1 MEALARAIPE
11 LVARQAPGADDSAQ
25 EFLKLLR
32 NPFNT
37 LLQTKSLV
45 YSLGTSIGFT
55 AGIALTFSLLRP
67 YNGVVY
73 APKLKHADEAHAPPP
88 LGKGIFAW
96 VVPLWKTDEKDLVRL
111 VGLDAALF
119 MRFTRM
125 LRNLFFILAVV
136 GCAVL
141 IPINMSKSTDED
153 WIMKITPRA
162 TGFGAGAFNQWHT
175 VGFAYFYTLTVCG
188 FLWWNYKKVLD
199 LRRIYFLSD
208 EYQNSLHARTLMM
221 YDIPKDKASDEG
233 IARVI
238 DSIAPNS
245 SFSRTAVARNV
256 KILPDLIAQHEKTV
270 RKLEEVLAKY
280 LKDPKNLPPKRPQ
293 CKPSKKDRSYN
304 TYPRGQKLDAIDY
317 LTQRIKDLEVE
328 IKEVRASVDKRNSM
342 TYGFASYSDISET
355 HAIAFAA
362 RNKHPMGTTI
372 KLAPR
377 PNDIIWDNMPLTK
390 ATRKRRRFMIT
401 LWIILLTILWIGP
414 NACIAMFLVN
424 LSNLGQVWPAF
435 GQNLRAN
442 QEFWQLV
449 QGVANPAITSLIY
462 MALPVI
468 FRRLSM
474 RAGDQT
480 KTGRE
485 RHVTAK
491 LYSFFVF
498 NNLIVFCL
506 FSALWGFV
514 SNVVEQTSKGRD
526 AFRVII
532 QEEVAT
538 SFMTSLC
545 TISPFWITYILN
557 RQLGAAIDL
566 AQLWPLAWSF
576 IRRKFFNPTPREL
589 IELTAPPPFDYASY
603 YNFFLF
609 YATVA
614 ISFAPIQPLIIPAVA
629 LYFAVDVAL
638 RKYILMYIF
647 VTKTESGGMFWRVL
661 FNRVLFATFL
671 SHLVVFLIT
680 WVRGD
685 VFKRY
690 DSMALGPLPVILIIF
705 KIYCANAFDTKIHYY
720 STRVIAS
727 PDNENGMAV
736 GKESHRND
744 RLAARFG
751 HPALY
756 KPLITPMVHA
766 KAQNI
771 LASVYQG
778 RLSDGREAGSGDT
791 MSVSGY
797 SDTYRL
803 DAMQAGKPG
812 KSMAAMPGFEL
823 VPESKLDFE
832 YYKNRDEFAE
842 DHGGGEIYNTR
853 PGTPSLHS
861 GGPDSRPSTP
871 VGGMTGRRQFSAAQ
885 PMRPEPTS
893 RSASA
898 GPAAYAPYNAQ
909 SGYNSPGSQYPG
921 QQSPYGM
928 SSPQGAYGQPPQQA
942 AYGDMS
948 RTRSPLYGMGTAAND
963 SGSNLVGHAAGMPLS
978 PPPGT
983 AARGYAAGNQT
994 PSTPG
999 SELGGGGHAPGMLG
1013 GGPQGY
1019 GNLPQEDTQ
1028 DPMTYDYF
1036 RGGNSSRRR

>member
-1 MEALARAIPE
+1 MEVFARAIPE
-11 LVARQAPGADDSAQ
+11 LLARQAPPGAPSADDPAQ

-55 AGIALTFSLLRP
+55 AGIALAFSLLRP

-96 VVPLWKTDEKDLVRL
+96 IIPLWKTDEKDLVRL

-162 TGFGAGAFNQWHT
+162 TGFTSFNQWHT
-175 VGFAYFYTLTVCG
+175 VGFAYFYTLTICG
-188 FLWWNYKKVLD
+188 FLWFNYRKVLE
-199 LRRIYFLSD
+199 LRRIYFLSE

-221 YDIPKDKASDEG
+221 YDIPKDKATDEG

-256 KILPDLIAQHEKTV
+256 KVLPELISEHEKTV

-293 CKPSKKDRSYN
+293 CKPSKKDRSYD
-304 TYPRGQKLDAIDY
+304 TYPRGQKVDSIDY
-317 LTQRIKDLEVE
+317 LTQRIKDLEIE
-328 IKEVRASVDKRNSM
+328 IKEVRASVDKRNTM
-342 TYGFASYSDISET
+342 TYGFASYSDISEA

-362 RNKHPMGTTI
+362 RKKHPMGTTI

-390 ATRKRRRFMIT
+390 GTRKRRRFIIS
-401 LWIILLTILWIGP
+401 LWIVLLTILWIAP

-424 LSNLGQVWPAF
+424 LSNLGQVWHAF
-435 GQNLRAN
+435 GENLKAN

-462 MALPVI
+462 MLLPII

-491 LYSFFVF
+491 LYAFFVF
-498 NNLIVFCL
+498 NNLIIFCL

-514 SNVVEQTSKGRD
+514 SNVVEKTSKGKD
-526 AFRVII
+526 ALRVIL

-614 ISFAPIQPLIIPAVA
+614 ISFAPIQPLILPAVA

-638 RKYILMYIF
+638 RKYMLMYIF

-671 SHLVVFLIT
+671 SHLVVFLVT

-685 VFKRY
+685 FWSRY
-690 DSMALGPLPVILIIF
+690 QSMALGPLPVILLLF
-705 KIYCANAFDTKIHYY
+705 KFYCSQAFDTKIHYY
-720 STRVIAS
+720 STRIIPSA
-727 PDNENGMAV
+727 DNENGMAV
-736 GKESHRND
+736 GKEAHRND

-778 RLSDGREAGSGDT
+778 RLSDGREVGSGDT

-832 YYKNRDEFAE
+832 YYKNRDEFAD

-853 PGTPSLHS
+853 PGTPSLDS
-861 GGPDSRPSTP
+861 GGGPDSRPATP
-871 VGGMTGRRQFSAAQ
+871 VGGMTGRRQFSAVQ
-885 PMRPEPTS
+885 P
-893 RSASA
+893 A
-898 GPAAYAPYNAQ
+898 GYT
-909 SGYNSPGSQYPG
+909 SPGSQYPG

-928 SSPQGAYGQPPQQA
+928 SSQQTPYGQPLQQG

-948 RTRSPLYGMGTAAND
+948 RTRSPLYGMGTAGND

-978 PPPGT
+978 QPQGN

-994 PSTPG
+994 PPTPG
-999 SELGGGGHAPGMLG
+999 SERGGGHAPGMLG

-1019 GNLPQEDTQ
+1019 GNLPQDDTQ
-1028 DPMTYDYF
+1028 DPMAYDYF
-1036 RGGNSSRRR
+1036 RGGNSTRRR

>member
-1 MEALARAIPE
+1 MF
-11 LVARQAPGADDSAQ
+11 GYKNADQ
-25 EFLKLLR
+25 
-32 NPFNT
+32 PM
-37 LLQTKSLV
+37 Q
-45 YSLGTSIGFT
+45 
-55 AGIALTFSLLRP
+55 
-67 YNGVVY
+67 
-73 APKLKHADEAHAPPP
+73 
-88 LGKGIFAW
+88 
-96 VVPLWKTDEKDLVRL
+96 
-111 VGLDAALF
+111 
-119 MRFTRM
+119 
-125 LRNLFFILAVV
+125 
-136 GCAVL
+136 
-141 IPINMSKSTDED
+141 
-153 WIMKITPRA
+153 
-162 TGFGAGAFNQWHT
+162 
-175 VGFAYFYTLTVCG
+175 
-188 FLWWNYKKVLD
+188 
-199 LRRIYFLSD
+199 
-208 EYQNSLHARTLMM
+208 M
-221 YDIPKDKASDEG
+221 YDIPKDKATDEG

-256 KILPDLIAQHEKTV
+256 KVLPELISEHEKTV

-293 CKPSKKDRSYN
+293 CKPSKKDRSYD
-304 TYPRGQKLDAIDY
+304 TYPRGQKVDSIDY
-317 LTQRIKDLEVE
+317 LTQRIKDLEIE
-328 IKEVRASVDKRNSM
+328 IKEVRASVDKRNTM
-342 TYGFASYSDISET
+342 TYGFASYSDISEA

-362 RNKHPMGTTI
+362 RKKHPMGTTI

-390 ATRKRRRFMIT
+390 GTRKRRRFIIS
-401 LWIILLTILWIGP
+401 LWIVLLTILWIAP

-424 LSNLGQVWPAF
+424 LSNLGQVWHAF
-435 GQNLRAN
+435 GENLKAN

-462 MALPVI
+462 MLLPII

-491 LYSFFVF
+491 LYAFFVF
-498 NNLIVFCL
+498 NNLIIFCL

-514 SNVVEQTSKGRD
+514 SNVVEKTSKGKD
-526 AFRVII
+526 ALRVIL

-614 ISFAPIQPLIIPAVA
+614 ISFAPIQPLILPAVA

-638 RKYILMYIF
+638 RKYMLMYIF

-671 SHLVVFLIT
+671 SHLVVFLVT

-685 VFKRY
+685 FWSRY
-690 DSMALGPLPVILIIF
+690 QSMALGPLPVILLLF
-705 KIYCANAFDTKIHYY
+705 KFYCSQAFDTKIHYY
-720 STRVIAS
+720 STRIIPSA
-727 PDNENGMAV
+727 DNENGMAV
-736 GKESHRND
+736 GKEAHRND

-778 RLSDGREAGSGDT
+778 RLSDGREVGSGDT

-832 YYKNRDEFAE
+832 YYKNRDEFAD

-853 PGTPSLHS
+853 PGTPSLDS
-861 GGPDSRPSTP
+861 GGGPDSRPATP
-871 VGGMTGRRQFSAAQ
+871 VGGMTGRRQFSAVQ
-885 PMRPEPTS
+885 P
-893 RSASA
+893 A
-898 GPAAYAPYNAQ
+898 GYT
-909 SGYNSPGSQYPG
+909 SPGSQYPG

-928 SSPQGAYGQPPQQA
+928 SSQQTPYGQPLQQG

-948 RTRSPLYGMGTAAND
+948 RTRSPLYGMGTAGND

-978 PPPGT
+978 QPQGN

-994 PSTPG
+994 PPTPG
-999 SELGGGGHAPGMLG
+999 SERGGGHAPGMLG

-1019 GNLPQEDTQ
+1019 GNLPQDDTQ
-1028 DPMTYDYF
+1028 DPMAYDYF
-1036 RGGNSSRRR
+1036 RGGNSTRRR